1 MRIEYT
7 KFSLHRQW
15 VVFLF
20 FFLLPHGI
28 LTSLPKMKYKNPA
41 VSIGLSRSMVRK
53 MRKKDST
60 KKGLTQLTTQKRKQE
75 REILGMDGKKDL
87 IKSALLSSFPWPTY
101 CSDHNPF
108 FSSFKGH
115 TLAWV
120 LLSRTNVW
128 LAGWTINFFSQTSA
142 VARSPN

>member
-1 MRIEYT
+1 M
-7 KFSLHRQW
+7 SC
-15 VVFLF
+15 FLV

-87 IKSALLSSFPWPTY
+87 IKSALLSSFP
-101 CSDHNPF
+101 
-108 FSSFKGH
+108 
-115 TLAWV
+115 
-120 LLSRTNVW
+120 
-128 LAGWTINFFSQTSA
+128 
-142 VARSPN
+142 